1 MKLAGWT
8 NIRTG
13 EVKSPYPDFDPAACT
28 RLSFCGIHILSPR
41 VFALMD
47 AWPEKFSIIDFYLSL
62 AATEKIR
69 AVTAPPGFRLI
80 DIGSPEKLAE
90 AESSSLE

>member
-1 MKLAGWT
+1 
-8 NIRTG
+8 
-13 EVKSPYPDFDPAACT
+13 
-28 RLSFCGIHILSPR
+28 
-41 VFALMD
+41 MD

-69 AVTAPPGFRLI
+69 AVTAPDGFRLI

-90 AESSSLE
+90 AEVSSLG